1 MIGKAIVLS
10 LLWLTLTRPLLA
22 QTLQYDAYYV
32 LPGAAGVGGVD
43 VVFSGRDVGDLAAA
57 SSLDLSAKYSITDQ
71 VELGA
76 LIRSGV
82 LDKGFDSVSSV
93 TVGAKYGFSTEKN
106 AATVNLALPV
116 GDVEELGVSTGYM
129 YTKAMGGL
137 SINSMLL
144 LGWLNGYSE
153 GSGVAIKALVEPTRQ
168 VSQTVMGYCD
178 LLIATR
184 SEDLVDELAIDLL
197 PNIDILRGDRMAVN
211 LGVRFGLAGK
221 RKQEEVGLVLA
232 FLALIE

>member
-1 MIGKAIVLS
+1 M
-10 LLWLTLTRPLLA
+10 
-22 QTLQYDAYYV
+22 
-32 LPGAAGVGGVD
+32 D

-93 TVGAKYGFSTEKN
+93 TVGGEVRILHRKERCDRESR
-106 AATVNLALPV
+106 PSCW
-116 GDVEELGVSTGYM
+116 DVEELGVSTGYM

-144 LGWLNGYSE
+144 LGWLNATARAA
-153 GSGVAIKALVEPTRQ
+153 V
-168 VSQTVMGYCD
+168 
-178 LLIATR
+178 LLSKLSSNPR
-184 SEDLVDELAIDLL
+184 
-197 PNIDILRGDRMAVN
+197 DRY
-211 LGVRFGLAGK
+211 R
-221 RKQEEVGLVLA
+221 RP
-232 FLALIE
+232 